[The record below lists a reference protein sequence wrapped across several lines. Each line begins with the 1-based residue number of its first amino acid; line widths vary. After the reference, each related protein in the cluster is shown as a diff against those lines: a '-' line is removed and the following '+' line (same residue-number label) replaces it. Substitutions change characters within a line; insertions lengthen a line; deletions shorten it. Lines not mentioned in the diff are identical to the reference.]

1 MLPYG
6 FTYVTTNLYQSGS
19 TPNRILTELPFTGVN
34 FTQQLNSVGSFQG
47 HVLLSGINST
57 QQNIF
62 NGTLPGKTILWVIYT
77 DAEAGISTPI
87 WSGVIWQREYD
98 SQSQSLAISA
108 QEMIGLYDKRLISE
122 DKDYDTTA
130 TDPCV
135 IAKNLMLYAE
145 AKTHGS
151 TGLTYGLPVTAGTTI
166 HKKYNGYELK
176 PVFQAIKDLSQNF
189 FDFAIKPVYDSNL
202 NLVNQFVMGV
212 PLGVV
217 YANTPGLAQVL
228 QFPGNIISY
237 KFPEDAVNAANILYG
252 LGTGANS
259 SKLQAKAI
267 STDFITSGDWPLLE
281 DRTNYTDITNSA
293 LLSSLTLGKLQA
305 IAYPPT
311 TVEVVLSPYIDP
323 VFPLYSIGDEIR
335 VDIKD
340 DYFPGGLNGLILR
353 IVGISVNPGE
363 TGPARITL
371 TLTRQ
376 LTAGTV

>member
-19 TPNRILTELPFTGVN
+19 TPNSILTELPFTGVN

-47 HVLLSGINST
+47 HVLLSGMNST

-77 DAEAGISTPI
+77 DAEAGISSPI

-176 PVFQAIKDLSQNF
+176 PVFQAIKDLSENF
-189 FDFAIKPVYDSNL
+189 FDFAIKPVYDSNS

-212 PLGVV
+212 PLGIV

-340 DYFPGGLNGLILR
+340 DYFPGGLNGVILR